1 MRRWPV
7 DPARPQTPR
16 ASEAKKQSARV
27 LLAVAHGSR
36 DPAARQC
43 VLSLTSR
50 VARSADGVTV
60 RTAFVQNAQPSLAD
74 GMDDAATLAG
84 ADGVVVVPLLL
95 SSGYHL
101 SSDIAGAARAAGVP
115 GARPLGPDAR
125 LVRALSDRLREAG
138 VPGQVPVVLAT
149 AGSSDPR
156 ALADTRRQA
165 AMLAAH
171 RHAPVVAG
179 FATAARPTVDEAV
192 AFLADVTGQPVAV
205 AAYLLAPGL
214 FHDRLRLSTG
224 TWVSGPI
231 GDHPVVGELILDR
244 FRDTAGAAGAPRS
257 LCVAGTGRG
266 MADWTGG
273 ACGDRRQSA

>member
-1 MRRWPV
+1 MT
-7 DPARPQTPR
+7 Q
-16 ASEAKKQSARV
+16 V

-36 DPAARQC
+36 DPAAQQC

-50 VARSADGVTV
+50 VARSAGGIAV
-60 RTAFVQNAQPSLAD
+60 RTAFVQNAKPSLAE
-74 GMDDAATLAG
+74 GLGEAATQAG
-84 ADGVVVVPLLL
+84 PDGVVVVPLLL

-115 GARPLGPDAR
+115 VARPLGPDPR
-125 LVRALSDRLREAG
+125 LVRALSDRLRAAG
-138 VPGQVPVVLAT
+138 VPGQAPVVLAA

-171 RHAPVVAG
+171 RHAPVVAA

-192 AFLADVTGQPVAV
+192 SFLADVTGQPVAV

-214 FHDRLRLSTG
+214 FHDRLWASTG
-224 TWVSGPI
+224 AWVSGPI
-231 GDHPVVGELILDR
+231 GDHPAVAELVLDR
-244 FRDTAGAAGAPRS
+244 FCDRADTATAARNLCLAGARRS
-257 LCVAGTGRG
+257 

-273 ACGDRRQSA
+273 AHGDRRKSA

>member
-1 MRRWPV
+1 M
-7 DPARPQTPR
+7 T
-16 ASEAKKQSARV
+16 RV

-36 DPAARQC
+36 DPAAQQC

-50 VARSADGVTV
+50 VARSADGIAV
-60 RTAFVQNAQPSLAD
+60 RTAFVQNAEPSLAEGLD
-74 GMDDAATLAG
+74 EAAAQAG
-84 ADGVVVVPLLL
+84 PDGVVVVPLLL

-115 GARPLGPDAR
+115 VARPLGPDRR
-125 LVRALSDRLREAG
+125 LVRALSDRLRAAG
-138 VPGQVPVVLAT
+138 VPGQVPVVLAA

-171 RHAPVVAG
+171 RGAPVVAA

-192 AFLADVTGQPVAV
+192 SFLADVTGQSVAV

-214 FHDRLRLSTG
+214 FHDRLRASAG

-231 GDHPVVGELILDR
+231 GDHPAVAELILDR
-244 FRDTAGAAGAPRS
+244 FSDRAGTATAARS
-257 LCVAGTGRG
+257 LCLAGARRS

-273 ACGDRRQSA
+273 ARGDRRKSA

>member
-1 MRRWPV
+1 M
-7 DPARPQTPR
+7 
-16 ASEAKKQSARV
+16 SRV

-36 DPAARQC
+36 DPAAQQC

-115 GARPLGPDAR
+115 VARPLGPDAR

-231 GDHPVVGELILDR
+231 GDHPAVAELILDR